1 MFDHESA
8 DQPKRFTAAE
18 YQRRRAAL
26 EDAMA
31 DAGVDAAVLY
41 GADRS
46 GSAVGWLTGWQTTR
60 EAVVI
65 VSPGRRDEMF
75 VQFYNHL
82 PAARRWAS
90 DAEVS
95 WGGPSTIRTA
105 IGALRGR
112 DAARVGLIG
121 PIGWKAHQAL
131 SDADLDLVD
140 LGGAYLRLRLI
151 KSDEEQL
158 WMRRAA
164 GLSDAAIL
172 AVKDAAEPG
181 TSETELGAACEAAY
195 LATGATNHIHYFG
208 VTDMA
213 EPSNCVPSQWPT
225 QRRLAPGD
233 VLTCE
238 ISANWWG
245 YSGQVL
251 RSMTI
256 QAEPT
261 ALYSELHAAADAA
274 YDAICG
280 VLRNGTTP
288 AEAVAAS
295 AVIEDAGFTTY
306 DDLVH
311 GYGGGYFPPIL
322 GSPSRQ
328 NEPLPEMVFE
338 SGMTVVVQPNVI
350 TTDERAGVQTGGLV
364 LITDDGVEELQ
375 TAPRGLW
382 RT

>member
-1 MFDHESA
+1 
-8 DQPKRFTAAE
+8 
-18 YQRRRAAL
+18 
-26 EDAMA
+26 
-31 DAGVDAAVLY
+31 
-41 GADRS
+41 
-46 GSAVGWLTGWQTTR
+46 
-60 EAVVI
+60 
-65 VSPGRRDEMF
+65 
-75 VQFYNHL
+75 
-82 PAARRWAS
+82 
-90 DAEVS
+90 
-95 WGGPSTIRTA
+95 
-105 IGALRGR
+105 
-112 DAARVGLIG
+112 
-121 PIGWKAHQAL
+121 
-131 SDADLDLVD
+131 
-140 LGGAYLRLRLI
+140 
-151 KSDEEQL
+151 
-158 WMRRAA
+158 
-164 GLSDAAIL
+164 
-172 AVKDAAEPG
+172 
-181 TSETELGAACEAAY
+181 
-195 LATGATNHIHYFG
+195 
-208 VTDMA
+208 
-213 EPSNCVPSQWPT
+213 
-225 QRRLAPGD
+225 
-233 VLTCE
+233 
-238 ISANWWG
+238 
-245 YSGQVL
+245 
-251 RSMTI
+251 MTI